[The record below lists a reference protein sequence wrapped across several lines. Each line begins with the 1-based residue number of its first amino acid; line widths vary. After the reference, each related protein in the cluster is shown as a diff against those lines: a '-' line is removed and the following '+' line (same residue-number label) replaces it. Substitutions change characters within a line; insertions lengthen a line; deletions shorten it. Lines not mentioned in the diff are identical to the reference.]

1 MKVKVTRSCLTL
13 CNPMDHTV
21 HGIFQARILEWEAI
35 PFSRNLLSPGV
46 EPGSPALQV
55 DSLPDELPG
64 KPIYLH
70 RQRENQNIL
79 SGLQLAIDD
88 RISTTIA
95 KQDRP
100 LFYFTSQNTGGRL
113 FSIFFALYSI
123 LRLKEG
129 TRETT
134 TTDTGD
140 KVFHSFCS
148 AISLWF

>member
-1 MKVKVTRSCLTL
+1 
-13 CNPMDHTV
+13 MDHTV

-100 LFYFTSQNTGGRL
+100 LFYFTSQNIWRQ
-113 FSIFFALYSI
+113 IVQYFFCF
-123 LRLKEG
+123 
-129 TRETT
+129 
-134 TTDTGD
+134 
-140 KVFHSFCS
+140 V
-148 AISLWF
+148 